1 MELVITKV
9 ILDLAVRPVSTFAP
23 SVTTGN
29 LQKTTDF
36 RTLCLMISDL
46 RQGFFFFLNSFLVI
60 LMSSQAWET
69 FPGQLQSAGKVAEVR

>member
-9 ILDLAVRPVSTFAP
+9 ILDLAVRPVNTFAP
-23 SVTTGN
+23 SVTMGN
-29 LQKTTDF
+29 LQQTTDF
-36 RTLCLMISDL
+36 RALCLMISDL
-46 RQGFFFFLNSFLVI
+46 RQVFFFLNSFLVI